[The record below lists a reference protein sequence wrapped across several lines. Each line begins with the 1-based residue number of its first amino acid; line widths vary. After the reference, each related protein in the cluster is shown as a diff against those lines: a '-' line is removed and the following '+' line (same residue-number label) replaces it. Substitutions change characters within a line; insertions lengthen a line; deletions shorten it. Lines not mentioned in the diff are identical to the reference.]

1 MESKKYRVFIDAMG
15 GDYAPA
21 EVVKGAVRALGL
33 EDIELILTGNQ
44 KKIDYSAREAGLD
57 LSQIQVIEA
66 KTEVSMDQS
75 PSEVIK
81 HYQNSSLYVAA
92 SKASQIKNGAFLSAG
107 NTGAAMACALFNLK
121 RIPGV
126 LRPAIAVVIPLGNQ
140 RMVLLDAGANVDCK
154 PQYLKQFAIMGKV
167 YAQNILN
174 ISNPKIGLLNIG
186 GEEKKG
192 NELTL
197 NTYPLLKESN
207 INFFGN
213 VEARELFGGV
223 VDVAVCDGF
232 IGNILL
238 KSVEG
243 LASLL
248 LGEVKRALTANIF
261 NKILALGL
269 KNSLGS
275 LKKKFDYE
283 EYGGAYLLG
292 LNGVTV
298 ISHGSSREKAIFNAI
313 RVAYEGIK
321 TNLVEK
327 IRQEINSNQ

>member
-1 MESKKYRVFIDAMG
+1 VESKKYRVFIDAMG

-44 KKIDYSAREAGLD
+44 KTIDYSAREAGLD

-81 HYQNSSLYVAA
+81 HYQDSSLYVAA

>member
-44 KKIDYSAREAGLD
+44 KTIDYSAREAGLD

-81 HYQNSSLYVAA
+81 HYQDSSLYVAA

>member
-44 KKIDYSAREAGLD
+44 KTIDYSAREAGLD

>member
-81 HYQNSSLYVAA
+81 HYQDSSLYVAA